1 MNMTIDSASDALH
14 ASLQLTAA
22 LYRSPTAAL
31 RDELASGQVAAL
43 SDSLASALNLPAPA
57 LLIPDWPTVE
67 TSFVALFVTN
77 QRGIIPPYAGYA
89 LDNELL
95 GPSFEA
101 LMAFYQSHGFTLD
114 GAFND
119 LPDHLSA
126 VAEAALLL
134 LEADR
139 YDDALLLARRFLQ
152 PWFGRYADRVLSAD
166 GSGLYGPLTH
176 FLRLA
181 LTRLTEVQDEVTA

>member
-1 MNMTIDSASDALH
+1 MTIDSASDALH

-22 LYRSPTAAL
+22 LYRSPGAEL
-31 RDELASGQVAAL
+31 RDDLASGQVARLSEAL
-43 SDSLASALNLPAPA
+43 AAALNLPAPA
-57 LLIPDWPTVE
+57 LTASDWPTVE

-77 QRGIIPPYAGYA
+77 QHGIIPPYTGYA

-101 LMAFYQSHGFTLD
+101 LTAFYQRHGFTFGD
-114 GAFND
+114 AFND

-134 LEADR
+134 LEAEQVEG
-139 YDDALLLARRFLQ
+139 ALLLTRQFLQ
-152 PWFGRYADRVLSAD
+152 PWFGRYADRVMSAD

-176 FLRLA
+176 FLKLA
-181 LTRLTEVQDEVTA
+181 FTRFTEVQDEVTA